1 MEQGFRMACHPP
13 AERPALASAGA
24 PCKGGISTG
33 NHGAVV
39 DAWPEEKLL
48 GTEADCD
55 LRKQLRNVV
64 GNSCNERKL
73 KSKVH
78 DTMDCVY

>member
-1 MEQGFRMACHPP
+1 MNSNYLLPFQYPPMLTADREFRHL
-13 AERPALASAGA
+13 RGTLLD
-24 PCKGGISTG
+24 
-33 NHGAVV
+33 HGAVV

-78 DTMDCVY
+78 DTMDCIY